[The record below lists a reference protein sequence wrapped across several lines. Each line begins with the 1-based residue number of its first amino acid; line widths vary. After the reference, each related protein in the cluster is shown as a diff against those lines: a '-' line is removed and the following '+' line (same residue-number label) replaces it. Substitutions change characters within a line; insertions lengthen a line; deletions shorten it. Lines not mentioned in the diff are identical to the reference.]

1 MAGAAQAPIAERNGQ
16 WRCRRHAIE
25 PHKGAIAI
33 PVPTPNP
40 VIILPTMSMAYPL
53 ARHLKNDP
61 TMNSTQA
68 TAMLRRR
75 PMTSLSLPE
84 ARPPTPAIRFSMPTS
99 TPICMSLRLKRSCTL
114 IFTTAQ
120 MPMSAFSSVGLCGSR
135 QGGLLAEMVTQ
146 REWARSDMAL
156 VASRSYRSR
165 ASTSSALS
173 QGRRGC
179 QTPGFHSSEADLAAA
194 AQPPPT
200 KPFPVPLR
208 PLRSRGDSFAVQN
221 LTAAPSL
228 QLRQCSP
235 QTRPAHGRR
244 LRRRAWP
251 WVARARLDLVAA
263 VRPLAPSHP
272 RRPAGVG
279 CSVVAGPGLNTSS
292 RGPERDPVA
301 ATRPTQDE
309 SDPVAACNVLVQVAA
324 VAWWR

>member
-61 TMNSTQA
+61 TMNSPQA

-146 REWARSDMAL
+146 REWARGRTWLSLQAAL
-156 VASRSYRSR
+156 TVAEQAR
-165 ASTSSALS
+165 AQRCHKDAEDAK
-173 QGRRGC
+173 RRGSTAVKLIWLLPLSRRR
-179 QTPGFHSSEADLAAA
+179 QSPFQFRSGRYDLGE
-194 AQPPPT
+194 T
-200 KPFPVPLR
+200 
-208 PLRSRGDSFAVQN
+208 
-221 LTAAPSL
+221 
-228 QLRQCSP
+228 
-235 QTRPAHGRR
+235 R
-244 LRRRAWP
+244 LRCRI
-251 WVARARLDLVAA
+251 
-263 VRPLAPSHP
+263 
-272 RRPAGVG
+272 
-279 CSVVAGPGLNTSS
+279 
-292 RGPERDPVA
+292 
-301 ATRPTQDE
+301 
-309 SDPVAACNVLVQVAA
+309 
-324 VAWWR
+324 